1 MRLVVIGLRHHPCP
15 VTVRERFA
23 FAEAKIPAAL
33 ELLRQAGI
41 VQEAVILSTCNRVE
55 IYAATDLPPTKVFAE
70 LEGFLLK
77 CADYHDLLTDSIY
90 RLTVPRTLEH
100 LFK

>member
-1 MRLVVIGLRHHPCP
+1 MRLVVIGLSHHTCP

-70 LEGFLLK
+70 MEGFLLK
-77 CADYHDLLTDSIY
+77 CADYHDLLTDAIY
-90 RLTVPRTLEH
+90 RLTEPHSLEH